1 MVSVAIPFLGS
12 GRASL
17 AAVLGL
23 GVGTSAGHLA
33 SCATGVFYAVVLA
46 TAPAAPL
53 ADFAIFRAK
62 VGVARLSLILRAGQA
77 TISWNSDG
85 RARLAA
91 ESGLAK
97 IAGTSLLRGSIA

>member
-1 MVSVAIPFLGS
+1 MVGVAIPFLGS
-12 GRASL
+12 GRANL

-23 GVGTSAGHLA
+23 GVGASAGHLA
-33 SCATGVFYAVVLA
+33 SCATGVFYTVVLA

-53 ADFAIFRAK
+53 ADFAVFRAK

-77 TISWNSDG
+77 TISWSPDG
-85 RARLAA
+85 WTRLAA

-97 IAGTSLLRGSIA
+97 IAGTSLLGGSIA